1 MNKNGELIPQ
11 YRLRF
16 VQPPNNCF
24 FSPHIAPLPPIFSP
38 TVPTS
43 RQGTAQSKSETTDK
57 SNIRQNYPPKHFD
70 YRAVSRNFA
79 VMNELSPY
87 LRKLLLEHD
96 CAIIPDF
103 GGFVMQRHAAR
114 HATADQQMLP
124 PLKTVGFNALL
135 RTEDGLLAH
144 EVCKSR
150 HISYAQAA
158 DFVQQCVRDMKRDL
172 MRGLEVKFDG
182 VGCIQL
188 STDGNY
194 DFSPEPQINLTPE
207 YYFLTP
213 FALKEIPKTEEVKS
227 AETSLTPDGATAE
240 RGNSLTRTTIHHSG
254 CSPFFPHGLSR
265 FRRHVCHRL
274 VLLLV
279 HSPEPQQPV
288 PEH

>member
-1 MNKNGELIPQ
+1 
-11 YRLRF
+11 
-16 VQPPNNCF
+16 
-24 FSPHIAPLPPIFSP
+24 
-38 TVPTS
+38 
-43 RQGTAQSKSETTDK
+43 
-57 SNIRQNYPPKHFD
+57 
-70 YRAVSRNFA
+70 
-79 VMNELSPY
+79 MNELSPY

-124 PLKTVGFNALL
+124 PSKTVGFNALL
-135 RTEDGLLAH
+135 
-144 EVCKSR
+144 
-150 HISYAQAA
+150 
-158 DFVQQCVRDMKRDL
+158 RDMKRDL

-194 DFSPEPQINLTPE
+194 DFRPEPQINLTPE

-240 RGNSLTRTTIHHSG
+240 LPNSPNVETASREQQFTTADAPHFSRTA
-254 CSPFFPHGLSR
+254 
-265 FRRHVCHRL
+265 
-274 VLLLV
+274 
-279 HSPEPQQPV
+279 
-288 PEH
+288 

>member
-1 MNKNGELIPQ
+1 
-11 YRLRF
+11 
-16 VQPPNNCF
+16 
-24 FSPHIAPLPPIFSP
+24 
-38 TVPTS
+38 
-43 RQGTAQSKSETTDK
+43 
-57 SNIRQNYPPKHFD
+57 
-70 YRAVSRNFA
+70 
-79 VMNELSPY
+79 MNELSPY

-124 PLKTVGFNALL
+124 PSKTVGFNALL

-194 DFSPEPQINLTPE
+194 DFRPEPQINLAPE

-227 AETSLTPDGATAE
+227 AETSLTPDGATE
-240 RGNSLTRTTIHHSG
+240 ELPNSPNVETASREQQFTTADVPHFSRTAYRLSPPCLSSPCASSG
-254 CSPFFPHGLSR
+254 PFP
-265 FRRHVCHRL
+265 
-274 VLLLV
+274 
-279 HSPEPQQPV
+279 
-288 PEH
+288 